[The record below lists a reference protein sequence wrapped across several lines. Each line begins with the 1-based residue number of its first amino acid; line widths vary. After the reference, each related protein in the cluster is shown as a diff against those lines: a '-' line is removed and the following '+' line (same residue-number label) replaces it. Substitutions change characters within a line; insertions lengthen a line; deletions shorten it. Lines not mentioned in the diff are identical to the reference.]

1 MKLTKSFLKGSLLLS
16 SVLLL
21 SACGN
26 NEVKEETTVAETTVA
41 ETTVIDT
48 TEADES
54 EESKDESE
62 ESTDESEESTDESEE
77 SKDESEESTDE
88 SEESTD
94 ESEESTDESEESKDE
109 SEESKDESEESK
121 DESEESK
128 DESEESTDES
138 EESTDESEESKD
150 ESEES
155 TDESEESTDESEE
168 SKDESEESKDQSED
182 AVVAVPSTDE
192 TELKDGEYTAVSNE
206 DEHGWSIKHVIVV
219 KDGKISESRFD
230 YVNAEGALKSED
242 KEYNKKMKEIAGVA
256 GADAMKELNA
266 ALVEKQMPE
275 VDVVTGATNTS
286 NQFILSSNVLI
297 KAAQEG
303 KTEEINI
310 DELPLQDGNFSVQGE
325 VDEHGWSPMMSMV
338 VKEGKISEVTFDY
351 TNAEGAL
358 KSEDKEYNKKMKEVA
373 GIAGADAMKQLSES
387 LIKTQNI
394 ADVDLVSGATSTSET
409 FVKLAEQLIQMSQM
423 QVSNNE
429 EDKETEE
436 TVESQESSEA
446 SESESTEKAETTEK
460 KS

>member
-1 MKLTKSFLKGSLLLS
+1 M
-16 SVLLL
+16 
-21 SACGN
+21 
-26 NEVKEETTVAETTVA
+26 
-41 ETTVIDT
+41 
-48 TEADES
+48 
-54 EESKDESE
+54 
-62 ESTDESEESTDESEE
+62 
-77 SKDESEESTDE
+77 
-88 SEESTD
+88 
-94 ESEESTDESEESKDE
+94 
-109 SEESKDESEESK
+109 
-121 DESEESK
+121 
-128 DESEESTDES
+128 
-138 EESTDESEESKD
+138 
-150 ESEES
+150 
-155 TDESEESTDESEE
+155 
-168 SKDESEESKDQSED
+168 
-182 AVVAVPSTDE
+182 
-192 TELKDGEYTAVSNE
+192 
-206 DEHGWSIKHVIVV
+206 
-219 KDGKISESRFD
+219 
-230 YVNAEGALKSED
+230 NAEGALKSED